1 MTTIQKLKFVPRAN
15 LLVRVPGA
23 MQFIG
28 QAAPYVGR
36 SKRQMSDGSWGYP
49 ADNRPYEVP
58 ADSKECRRLFAMVNR
73 EQALWPFDEATA
85 AACGTKFVAVEW
97 LDGEWVPVEKPA
109 KKKSE
114 G

>member
-1 MTTIQKLKFVPRAN
+1 MTQMLKFVPRAD

-23 MQFIG
+23 MQFTG

-36 SKRQMSDGSWGYP
+36 SKRQLADGTWGYP

-58 ADSKECRRLFAMVNR
+58 SESKELRRLVSMVNR
-73 EQALWPFDEATA
+73 DQALWPFDEQTA
-85 AACGTKFVAVEW
+85 AVCGTKFVAVEW
-97 LDGEWVPVEKPA
+97 LDGEWVPVNKPA
-109 KKKSE
+109 KKKTE